1 MILHRQ
7 LLVPD
12 VFAWQIL
19 IISTLNHHIIN
30 INTGN
35 YYNVINFQAETD
47 DSELSPIPLPITGA
61 GEWSVVNQL
70 T

>member
-12 VFAWQIL
+12 AFAWQIH

-61 GEWSVVNQL
+61 GE
-70 T
+70 